1 MSRLAWRAALAR
13 TMAAAAALTLGASPA
28 LAAPAPGGPVAQS
41 ASGPLLGSADA
52 DGVLRFRAIPY
63 AAPPLGALRWQP
75 PQPPAPWKA
84 PRDATHEGASCLQND
99 YGWNHADYV
108 RGSEDCLTLDV
119 ATTALSGKRPVM
131 VWIHGGSNR
140 AGSAGG
146 TVLGD
151 LAKQDVVVVAI
162 QYRLGLFGFLPH
174 RALAAEQHGKTGNYG
189 LMDQIAAL
197 RWIKANIARFG
208 GDPDKVMIF
217 GESAGAEDVGYLLAS
232 PQTPGLFAAAAL
244 QSGTPGFG
252 LPPRPLDEALRLG
265 DQLDAVLG
273 TDGSVAPLRAA
284 SAHALLEADK
294 ALHDSALESDDFL
307 WLRTTID
314 GAVLPDAPEA
324 LLAKAPARPVIVGSN
339 RAEFGL
345 PGGRPHR
352 DANVALAFGP
362 HEADAR
368 AFYKLDQPDP
378 AEDPRLGSRDLR
390 IATDI
395 LFRCPAGRMADLLAA
410 QGWPVWRYELDLA
423 PGGARSFH
431 GSDIGY
437 TLGSTPLPDGRS
449 LRAQWLSL
457 ARTGAPLADWPAYA
471 PDRRTLLLTP
481 QGTTTG
487 QALADTPCRWS
498 RYL

>member
-1 MSRLAWRAALAR
+1 MKLRRFLAALAL
-13 TMAAAAALTLGASPA
+13 AGAPA
-28 LAAPAPGGPVAQS
+28 LAAPTPAPVAQS
-41 ASGPLLGSADA
+41 QSGPLLGTDDG
-52 DGVLRFRAIPY
+52 DGVLRFRAVPY
-63 AAPPLGALRWQP
+63 AAPPLGALRWQA
-75 PQPPAPWKA
+75 PQAPARWTT
-84 PRDATHEGASCLQND
+84 PRDATHDGPACLQND

-108 RGSEDCLTLDV
+108 RGSEDCLTLDI
-119 ATTALSGKRPVM
+119 ATPSLSGKRPVM

-140 AGSAGG
+140 AGSSSGSVWTDPPRHG
-146 TVLGD
+146 VVL
-151 LAKQDVVVVAI
+151 VAI
-162 QYRLGLFGFLPH
+162 QYRLGIFGFLPH
-174 RALAAEQHGKTGNYG
+174 RALAAEQRGHSGNYG

-208 GDPDKVMIF
+208 GDPDRIMIF

-232 PQTPGLFAAAAL
+232 PQTPGLFGAAAL

-273 TDGSVAPLRAA
+273 TDGSAAPLRAA
-284 SAHALLEADK
+284 SPHALLEADK
-294 ALHDSALESDDFL
+294 ALHDGALESDDFL

-314 GAVLPDAPEA
+314 GAVLPAAPEA
-324 LLAKAPARPVIVGSN
+324 LLAKAPPRPVIVGSN

-345 PGGRPHR
+345 PGGRAHR
-352 DANVALAFGP
+352 DGNVALAFGP
-362 HEADAR
+362 NEAQAR
-368 AFYKLDQPDP
+368 AFYRLDQPDP
-378 AEDPRLGSRDLR
+378 LEDPRLGSRDLR

-410 QGWPVWRYELDLA
+410 HGWPVWRYELDLA

-437 TLGSTPLPDGRS
+437 ILDKTPLPDGSR
-449 LRAQWLSL
+449 LQAHWIAL
-457 ARTGAPLADWPAYA
+457 ATTGAPLASWPGYA
-471 PDRRTLLLTP
+471 PGRTHLVLDP
-481 QGTTTG
+481 QGVRTG
-487 QALADTPCRWS
+487 QSLADIPCRWS

>member
-1 MSRLAWRAALAR
+1 MKGRCWLAALAL
-13 TMAAAAALTLGASPA
+13 AGAPA
-28 LAAPAPGGPVAQS
+28 LAAPPPVAQS
-41 ASGPLLGSADA
+41 QSGPLVGTADA
-52 DGVLRFRAIPY
+52 DGVLRFRAVPY
-63 AAPPLGALRWQP
+63 AAPPLAALRWQP
-75 PQPPAPWKA
+75 PQPPARWTS

-108 RGSEDCLTLDV
+108 RGSEDCLTLDI
-119 ATTALSGKRPVM
+119 ATPSLAGKRPVM

-146 TVLGD
+146 TVLSDPPHQGAV
-151 LAKQDVVVVAI
+151 LVAI
-162 QYRLGLFGFLPH
+162 QYRLGIFGFLPH
-174 RALAAEQHGKTGNYG
+174 RALAAEQGGKAGNYG

-197 RWIKANIARFG
+197 RWIKANVARFG
-208 GDPDKVMIF
+208 GDPDRIMIF

-232 PQTPGLFAAAAL
+232 PQTRGLFAAAAL

-273 TDGSVAPLRAA
+273 TDGSAAPLRAA
-284 SAHALLEADK
+284 SPHALLEADK
-294 ALHDSALESDDFL
+294 ALHDGVLESDDFM

-314 GAVLPDAPEA
+314 GAVLPAAPEA
-324 LLAKAPARPVIVGSN
+324 LLAKASPRPVIVGSN

-352 DANVALAFGP
+352 DGNVALAFGP
-362 HEADAR
+362 NEAQAR
-368 AFYKLDQPDP
+368 AFYRLDEGDP
-378 AEDPRLGSRDLR
+378 PEDPRLGSRDLR

-395 LFRCPAGRMADLLAA
+395 LFRCPSGRMADLLAA
-410 QGWPVWRYELDLA
+410 HGWPVWRYELDLA

-437 TLGSTPLPDGRS
+437 VLGKAPLPDGSS
-449 LRAQWLSL
+449 LQAHWLSL
-457 ARTGAPLADWPAYA
+457 AATGAPLSTWPGYA
-471 PDRRTLLLTP
+471 PARTHLAISP
-481 QGTTTG
+481 QGVTTG
-487 QALADTPCRWS
+487 QALTDIPCRWS